1 MKKDYKRCKK
11 IMVIGIVAILIAL
24 TTLMF
29 FAHYLSLEPERVR
42 DNYGRFE
49 YVPTTEMKV
58 VQIVMIV
65 MATISITLSVIG
77 TILILTS
84 KFENKE
90 IEDMKI
96 VMGILSLVLT
106 AGIGLIIFGLLN
118 MKKVGNKKLD
128 IGDLD
133 PTNLDSI
140 I

>member
-1 MKKDYKRCKK
+1 
-11 IMVIGIVAILIAL
+11 
-24 TTLMF
+24 
-29 FAHYLSLEPERVR
+29 
-42 DNYGRFE
+42 
-49 YVPTTEMKV
+49 
-58 VQIVMIV
+58 MIV

-128 IGDLD
+128 VGDLD